1 MLHLMRLAI
10 RSMRRN
16 QRRSVLTLAAVTI
29 GVAVVVFAYGFGEGI
44 LRMIIGSGV
53 DGRVGA
59 VQVHKKGFADAA
71 EASPLS
77 YDMPTDEML
86 AKVRAVP
93 GVVAAAPRL
102 RFAGSLSNGAVSS
115 MVVVEAIDPVLEPA
129 VCPERKNIPAS
140 RGGALTSEMAKAMN
154 VAVGG
159 TLTLT
164 APAPGGSMNA
174 LDLDVAS
181 LVAGAGFL
189 EQKRIMTVTLPY
201 AQELV
206 SMEGRVTEIAVRVQD
221 VVDAPAVASRL
232 REALGPDYEV
242 QTWDEVLPFLRDAQ
256 NRLRIVLQGVSLVL
270 FLLVVFGVVNTML
283 MNVYERIQEIG
294 TMLAVGARRSQVRM
308 LFVLEAATL
317 GLVGGSAGAVLGF
330 VAASALAVNGLVI
343 TPPGAA
349 FTYIVRPVPPVDIAI
364 LALVTAVLGASLAA
378 LYPANK
384 AAALSPVEALR
395 AP

>member
-1 MLHLMRLAI
+1 
-10 RSMRRN
+10 
-16 QRRSVLTLAAVTI
+16 
-29 GVAVVVFAYGFGEGI
+29 
-44 LRMIIGSGV
+44 
-53 DGRVGA
+53 
-59 VQVHKKGFADAA
+59 
-71 EASPLS
+71 
-77 YDMPTDEML
+77 
-86 AKVRAVP
+86 
-93 GVVAAAPRL
+93 
-102 RFAGSLSNGAVSS
+102 
-115 MVVVEAIDPVLEPA
+115 
-129 VCPERKNIPAS
+129 
-140 RGGALTSEMAKAMN
+140 
-154 VAVGG
+154 
-159 TLTLT
+159 
-164 APAPGGSMNA
+164 
-174 LDLDVAS
+174 
-181 LVAGAGFL
+181 
-189 EQKRIMTVTLPY
+189 MTVTLPS

-242 QTWDEVLPFLRDAQ
+242 RTWDEVLPFLRDAQ